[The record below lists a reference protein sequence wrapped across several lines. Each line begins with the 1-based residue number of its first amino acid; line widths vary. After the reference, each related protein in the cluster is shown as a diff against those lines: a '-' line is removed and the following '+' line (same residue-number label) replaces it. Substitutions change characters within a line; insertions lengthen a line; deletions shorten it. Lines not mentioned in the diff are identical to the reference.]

1 MTVKLHEPSAN
12 TLVATWIFLYKAN
25 ALLPLV
31 NKQLRSTISNY
42 RFSCIDITTVGK
54 SLLSSDSK

>member
-12 TLVATWIFLYKAN
+12 TLVATWVFLYKAN

-31 NKQLRSTISNY
+31 NKQLRSPISHY
-42 RFSCIDITTVGK
+42 RFSCLEVTAVGK
-54 SLLSSDSK
+54 SLLSSASK